1 MNHFALN
8 GVISPQELYYYALR
22 AVAMLIVIPFHE
34 SAHALISWKLG
45 DSTAKDMGRLSMNP
59 LRHFD
64 PLGALCMIAAGVG
77 WAKPVGINPTR
88 FKNPKRGMAV
98 SAAAGPL
105 SNFLLAYAAMLLYKV
120 VYYAC
125 GGAAPQLVLDFLYV
139 LISMNIS
146 LGVFNLI
153 PVPPFD
159 GSRIVLLFLPQ
170 KLYFQAMRYEKIY
183 HGRCAASGVLWPA
196 QHPAQSLRKRGVAFA
211 AEPDRLCGTA
221 VRHCLMAH
229 LDLSKER
236 YPLFY
241 GNTYL

>member
-1 MNHFALN
+1 MRYAEVFMNHFALN

-45 DSTAKDMGRLSMNP
+45 DSTAKDMGR
-59 LRHFD
+59 
-64 PLGALCMIAAGVG
+64 LCMIAAGVG

-170 KLYFQAMRYEKIY
+170 KLYFQAMRYEKYIM
-183 HGRCAASGVLWPA
+183 GVVLLLVFFGLLNTPLNLCVNAAW
-196 QHPAQSLRKRGVAFA
+196 
-211 AEPDRLCGTA
+211 RLLLNLTGF
-221 VRHCLMAH
+221 VEL
-229 LDLSKER
+229 
-236 YPLFY
+236 LF
-241 GNTYL
+241 GIA

>member
-64 PLGALCMIAAGVG
+64 PLGALCM
-77 WAKPVGINPTR
+77 
-88 FKNPKRGMAV
+88 
-98 SAAAGPL
+98 
-105 SNFLLAYAAMLLYKV
+105 LLYKV

-170 KLYFQAMRYEKIY
+170 KLYFQAMRYEKYIM
-183 HGRCAASGVLWPA
+183 GVVLLLVFFGLLNTPLNLCVNAAW
-196 QHPAQSLRKRGVAFA
+196 
-211 AEPDRLCGTA
+211 RLLLNLTGF
-221 VRHCLMAH
+221 VEL
-229 LDLSKER
+229 
-236 YPLFY
+236 LF
-241 GNTYL
+241 GIA